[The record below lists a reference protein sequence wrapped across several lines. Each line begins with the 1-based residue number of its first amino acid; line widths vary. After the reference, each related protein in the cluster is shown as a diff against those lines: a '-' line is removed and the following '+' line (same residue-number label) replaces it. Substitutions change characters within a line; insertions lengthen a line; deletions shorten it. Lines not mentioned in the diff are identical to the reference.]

1 MCGDTAVKKVILIIA
16 SAVVLLTVCFCV
28 SIPIVNDMYAKR
40 VADELSTLPLPENT
54 RIAEKMSAA
63 AKLWGNGNG
72 MQYMGALLIESELPL
87 DELEEFYSEST
98 MQCRIS
104 RQDGKTITVTEHGN
118 YGFNTEIDSDNYY
131 IVYALGSDGSAL
143 RRLYAELDL
152 RGH

>member
-1 MCGDTAVKKVILIIA
+1 MKKVILIIA
-16 SAVVLLTVCFCV
+16 SAAALLTVCFFV
-28 SIPIVNDMYAKR
+28 SIPIVNDLYAKR
-40 VADELSTLPLPENT
+40 VADELSSLPLPENT
-54 RIAEKMSAA
+54 RIAEKTSAA

-72 MQYMGALLIESELPL
+72 MQYMGALLIESGLPL
-87 DELEEFYSEST
+87 DKLEKFYSESA

-104 RQDGKTITVTEHGN
+104 RQDDKTITVTEHGN

-131 IVYALGSDGSAL
+131 IVYALGNGDGVL

>member
-28 SIPIVNDMYAKR
+28 SIPVVNDLYAKK
-40 VADELSTLPLPENT
+40 VADELEALPLPENT

-63 AKLWGNGNG
+63 AKLWGNGSG

-87 DELEEFYSEST
+87 DELEELYSEGA

-104 RQDGKTITVTEHGN
+104 RQNGKTITVTEHGN
-118 YGFNTEIDSDNYY
+118 YSFKTDIDSDNYY
-131 IVYALGSDGSAL
+131 IVYALGSSDSAL
-143 RRLYAELDL
+143 QRLYAELDL